1 MPAGL
6 SRIAASA
13 NAPMAA
19 IADRAAP
26 FYGDAVPPRSGAH
39 AGRRQADLAQF
50 RAQDRR
56 LQRRLDDGRIP
67 GRGNRA
73 ISAQVGA
80 GRVICGLS
88 GGVDSAV
95 AAVLI
100 HEAIGERLT
109 CVFVDHGLL
118 RLGEAEEVVGLFR
131 GHYNIPLV
139 HVEAGELFLGA
150 LTGVTDP
157 EEKRKIIGRLFI
169 DDVRARGQ
177 RDRRRRTGMPEFL
190 AQGTL
195 YPDVIESVSFSG
207 GPSVTIKSHHNVGG
221 FPSA

>member
-1 MPAGL
+1 MATASPNCPPDFPASRRRPMRRWRRSPIHAALYGVQFHPEVVHTPDGARLISNFVHKIAGL
-6 SRIAASA
+6 KVDWTMGAFRAEAIAA
-13 NAPMAA
+13 
-19 IADRAAP
+19 IR
-26 FYGDAVPPRSGAH
+26 PRSAT
-39 AGRRQADLAQF
+39 
-50 RAQDRR
+50 
-56 LQRRLDDGRIP
+56 
-67 GRGNRA
+67 
-73 ISAQVGA
+73 

-100 HEAIGERLT
+100 HEAIGDRLT

-139 HVEAGELFLGA
+139 HVEAAELFLGA
-150 LTGVTDP
+150 LDGVDDP

-177 RDRRRRTGMPEFL
+177 KDRRRRTWQPEFL

-195 YPDVIESVSFSG
+195 YPGCDRKRLVHRR
-207 GPSVTIKSHHNVGG
+207 PVGHDQVA
-221 FPSA
+221 P